1 MVSFISKANGYS
13 LKKKQFLDESDS
25 CFISHHTK
33 RQAAGLY
40 DPDLVGDVK
49 SVVVG
54 GQLDVGLLLTVGPG
68 TFKVN
73 LLART
78 LIESSPFAPMLLSL
92 PA

>member
-73 LLART
+73 L
-78 LIESSPFAPMLLSL
+78 
-92 PA
+92 